1 LEFVFFFLNIKI
13 LCRPNNNIDP
23 EIVQKLS
30 DMLYEHNTHVKS
42 FKMAR
47 DKINEGHIQDLKLR
61 LIADRKTDGRI
72 YNQPTVSEV
81 AALIVGDIDEAD
93 ERDIIIQSQGGQ
105 LQRIDEFHASYLAY
119 QYPLI
124 FPYGEDGYRPKTA
137 HRDDD
142 NDENEDTQINKRN
155 RLTIREWLAYRIQTR
170 PFEAKTLLSSR
181 RLFQQFLVDGYTMLE
196 SERLQWLR
204 GNQSKLRVS
213 KYNNLNDQVQANQVQ
228 GSNTGKR
235 VVMPSSYV
243 GGRRFMDQLYFDGM
257 AICSKV
263 GFPDLFTFTCNPNWP
278 EIQRVLSPLRQKPH
292 DRPDI
297 ISRVFK
303 LKFDQLLCDLTKKGI
318 FGKVLACKFSKNPIP
333 IIHIPLAFT
342 TFEFIIT
349 YFFFFR
355 YVYHRVS
362 KERTSPR
369 TYPSILASFKQVSFS

>member
-1 LEFVFFFLNIKI
+1 LEFFFFLNIKI

-142 NDENEDTQINKRN
+142 NDDNEDTQANKRN
-155 RLTIREWLAYRIQTR
+155 RLTIRE
-170 PFEAKTLLSSR
+170 
-181 RLFQQFLVDGYTMLE
+181 
-196 SERLQWLR
+196 
-204 GNQSKLRVS
+204 
-213 KYNNLNDQVQANQVQ
+213 
-228 GSNTGKR
+228 
-235 VVMPSSYV
+235 
-243 GGRRFMDQLYFDGM
+243 
-257 AICSKV
+257 
-263 GFPDLFTFTCNPNWP
+263 
-278 EIQRVLSPLRQKPH
+278 
-292 DRPDI
+292 
-297 ISRVFK
+297 
-303 LKFDQLLCDLTKKGI
+303 
-318 FGKVLACKFSKNPIP
+318 
-333 IIHIPLAFT
+333 
-342 TFEFIIT
+342 
-349 YFFFFR
+349 
-355 YVYHRVS
+355 
-362 KERTSPR
+362 
-369 TYPSILASFKQVSFS
+369 